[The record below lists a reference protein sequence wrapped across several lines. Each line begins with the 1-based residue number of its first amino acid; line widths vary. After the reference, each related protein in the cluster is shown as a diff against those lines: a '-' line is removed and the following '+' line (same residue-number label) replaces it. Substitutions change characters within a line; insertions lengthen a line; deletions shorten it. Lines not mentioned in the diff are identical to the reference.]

1 MSLPLRDAL
10 RAPFDSARWRELLG
24 EIFASVE
31 FDRHPVAHPVPTDRI
46 RACREFGRV
55 KLADGRG
62 LVLLEIEIGEAIDL
76 LRNRVELRNLVAR
89 FIDQDRAHGVLAII
103 RSGPLEYRLTF
114 ASRVSEFDAAAETFV
129 QRETATRRF
138 TYVLGHGHECHTASH
153 RLSALA
159 ARRATATLDDVIAAF
174 NVEPVSSEFFAR
186 YKEHYTAF
194 CRTCSPAMPPRAS
207 SASRST
213 ASTTKPAT
221 ARSSPCATS

>member
-1 MSLPLRDAL
+1 MSLPFRDAL

-31 FDRHPVAHPVPTDRI
+31 FDLHPVAHPVPTDRI
-46 RACREFGRV
+46 RSCREFGRV

-62 LVLLEIEIGEAIDL
+62 LVLLEIEIGETIDL

-103 RSGPLEYRLTF
+103 RSGQAEYRLTF

-129 QRETATRRF
+129 SRETATRRF

-159 ARRATATLDDVIAAF
+159 ARRTTATLDDVIAAF
-174 NVEPVSSEFFAR
+174 NVEPVSNEFFAR
-186 YKEHYTAF
+186 YKDHYTAF
-194 CRTCSPAMPPRAS
+194 CAQLLASDDVPQLERAVD
-207 SASRST
+207 A
-213 ASTTKPAT
+213 A
-221 ARSSPCATS
+221 